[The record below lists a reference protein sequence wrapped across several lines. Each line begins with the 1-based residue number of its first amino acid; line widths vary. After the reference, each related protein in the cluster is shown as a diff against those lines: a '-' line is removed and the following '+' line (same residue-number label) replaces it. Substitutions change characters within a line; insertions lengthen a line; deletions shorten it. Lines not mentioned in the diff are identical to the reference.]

1 MARSRTPHNG
11 NIVSGTAVPSAGCNH
26 DPGGKFGADTST
38 ANTAVTAG
46 NTSQICAVTV
56 TVPASREID
65 IEVGGTAQVSVL
77 ADAFQV
83 TVQED
88 GVTILRRNYTPRA
101 INEDTNFYVKIHSSS
116 PSAGSH
122 TYRLLMG
129 PSGGAATIT
138 SIASATN
145 PTTLYVYDAGVT
157 F

>member
-38 ANTAVTAG
+38 SNTTIATG
-46 NTSQICAVTV
+46 TTQICAVTV
-56 TVPASREID
+56 TVAASREID
-65 IEVGGTAQVSVL
+65 IEVGGTGQVATLGDS
-77 ADAFQV
+77 FQV
-83 TVQED
+83 TIQED
-88 GVTILRRNYTPRA
+88 GVTILRRNYTPRNN
-101 INEDTNFYVKIHSSS
+101 NEDYNFYEKIHSSS

-129 PSGGAATIT
+129 PNGSSGSVS